1 MQAVSGSHLVLSPVS
16 IQRIFAKKCHDV
28 VYIFLEIPKEKKSQN
43 LLSILKKLY
52 FSYFLQVADDS
63 FSSHIFELSLDSED
77 SRLGFQSNYANNH
90 KQMHTGNGGNTSN
103 SSSPMSSRRDFSS
116 SPSTPS
122 SSSSLPLEAAFS
134 QFAASFSTIMNDKE
148 SAASALGN
156 F

>member
-1 MQAVSGSHLVLSPVS
+1 MLLFTCSRKFQ
-16 IQRIFAKKCHDV
+16 KK
-28 VYIFLEIPKEKKSQN
+28 KKSQN
-43 LLSILKKLY
+43 LLTMLKTFYLEII
-52 FSYFLQVADDS
+52 FHIFLQVADDS

>member
-1 MQAVSGSHLVLSPVS
+1 MFTCSWKFKKKKKITKPLNYIENVLFE
-16 IQRIFAKKCHDV
+16 IH
-28 VYIFLEIPKEKKSQN
+28 FL
-43 LLSILKKLY
+43 
-52 FSYFLQVADDS
+52 YFLQVADDS

>member
-1 MQAVSGSHLVLSPVS
+1 MACCCLRVLKNSE
-16 IQRIFAKKCHDV
+16 RKKITKPLNYTENVLFGIH
-28 VYIFLEIPKEKKSQN
+28 
-43 LLSILKKLY
+43 

-148 SAASALGN
+148 SAASALGKI
-156 F
+156 

>member
-1 MQAVSGSHLVLSPVS
+1 MSCCCLH
-16 IQRIFAKKCHDV
+16 
-28 VYIFLEIPKEKKSQN
+28 FLGNSKRKEITKPLNYTEN
-43 LLSILKKLY
+43 VIH

>member
-1 MQAVSGSHLVLSPVS
+1 MDLLKQGHSN
-16 IQRIFAKKCHDV
+16 IFF
-28 VYIFLEIPKEKKSQN
+28 YILMY
-43 LLSILKKLY
+43 KKLACCCLRVLRNSKRKKDHKTFELY
-52 FSYFLQVADDS
+52 WKHFLYFLQVADDS